1 MSQNYQTTKMEDDLA
16 FFWENKSTL
25 SSTNIDP
32 LNPARVLEGYKSKK
46 VMITCD
52 YQGQD
57 VGLWDGNWCL

>member
-1 MSQNYQTTKMEDDLA
+1 MEDDLA